1 VLTGT
6 TTLFALLEAYPFLE
20 DFLIARHPAFGRL
33 AGPGRGRGWA
43 RLATLGELATAMNLP
58 RLELL
63 RELRAEVQRQTGVA
77 PGIAEVSTGAA
88 DPRLQDALR
97 EALRDLER
105 GAALDELAAR
115 LDRETQ
121 GLDAAQ
127 VAALARGAGLRVA
140 GAESMTPS
148 AALQPADV
156 PANRLALGPRHPVR
170 ALLEEGARVREL
182 TSHVDELL
190 TGLQGTRGA
199 ERWSRAR
206 PALAGLLKRL
216 VEVERQARR
225 LRLAWY
231 ATVSSRGGHAVIALV
246 DEDLVAAV
254 DGLRHALA
262 VVEKGDREAAVTA
275 SRSAASLVLRALAAQ
290 EELLV
295 PVALSSLADDDWEI
309 VAEQERVVGWALARD
324 QAL

>member
-20 DFLIARHPAFGRL
+20 DFLVARHPAFGRL

-43 RLATLGELATAMNLP
+43 RVATLGQLATAMDLP
-58 RLELL
+58 WLEFL

-77 PGIAEVSTGAA
+77 PAIAEVANGAA
-88 DPRLQDALR
+88 DPRLHDALR

-115 LDRETQ
+115 LDRRTQ

-127 VAALARGAGLRVA
+127 VAALARGAGMSAA
-140 GAESMTPS
+140 GAESMMPS
-148 AALQPADV
+148 GPLQPADV
-156 PANRLALGPRHPVR
+156 PATRLSLSPGHPVR
-170 ALLEEGARVREL
+170 ALLEEGARVRDL
-182 TSHVDELL
+182 TSHVEDLL
-190 TGLQGTRGA
+190 DGLQGSKGA

-206 PALAGLLKRL
+206 PALAGLLRRL

-225 LRLAWY
+225 LRQAWY
-231 ATVSSRGGHAVIALV
+231 ATVSSRGGHAVTVLV
-246 DEDLVAAV
+246 DEGLSAAV
-254 DGLRHALA
+254 DGVRHALA
-262 VVEKGDREAAVTA
+262 VVEKGDREPAMTA
-275 SRSAASLVLRALAAQ
+275 SRSAGSLVLDALAAE

-295 PVALSSLADDDWEI
+295 PVALSSLADDDWEA
-309 VAEQERVVGWALARD
+309 VAEQERVVGWALTRD
-324 QAL
+324 QPL